1 MASPRRLIA
10 LLTSNASLGDDYQ
23 GALRRGIER
32 ACAAHDIDLWVYA
45 GRNNWTR
52 WDSRHRLFGCLHESR
67 VQGVIVA
74 AGVIE
79 SYTSLAA
86 VIETVR
92 AASAAPTCA
101 VAQIVPGLPSL
112 LIDNAVAAG
121 QAALHLIKDHERRR
135 FAYIA
140 GPREHQE
147 SDARL
152 RGVREVLAR
161 HALTLADSH
170 VAHSDFGSGGG
181 KRAMSELLKRHPD
194 LDAVLAANDHMALGA
209 IEALL
214 AAGKRVPDDIAVAGF
229 DDAASARF
237 GVIPLT
243 TVRQP
248 VGRLGACAVNAIVD
262 AWAGREPA
270 PVTTLDTELVVR
282 ESCGCPAAGLAL
294 SSRQGVTHS
303 SPPGS
308 EAALVR
314 ALGPV
319 LDAQDQRE
327 AWAQVLLQAV
337 TDERRGK
344 LGAVHGAF
352 ADLGDEPTVLQ
363 ATLHE
368 VQRVITMLRAHAL
381 ADGAAPIEEAFH
393 AARVMIA
400 SLTYRRSGEQHLANE
415 RILEQLRESCERLA
429 TCLKLEDLRQ
439 ALILELPRLGVHNAF
454 IALVV
459 AKNAERLKPFVC
471 LKDGHS
477 VSLPEQEYDA
487 RLITVEGAF
496 SRDRRRS
503 LSILPLTFE
512 SELLGVAAFE
522 LPLGTEAYALLREQ
536 IGSSIKVAELH
547 EDRMTKEREHV
558 QVQQAQ
564 RATAERLRSLGLIAG
579 GVAHDLNNALGP
591 LLALPDTIQREL
603 SRARIE
609 VPREVLD
616 DLAAIHQSGL
626 RAAHTI
632 RDLFVLGQEN
642 QEPKRRLDLCRL
654 LRSEADTFRRLCD
667 SPTIE
672 VVVETPSEPLV
683 VHASA
688 PHLVRVLSN
697 LILNAADAIPAAGTI
712 TVRARGR
719 ALKQAFDG
727 VERVEPG
734 DYAVIEVEDTGLG
747 IPADHLPRIL
757 EPFFTARARKN
768 GGSGTGLGLAIVHR
782 LVKDT
787 HGYLDIKSKVGVGTT
802 FSLYFPRQ
810 REAVTASS
818 HPSAAVAGGSE
829 RILVID
835 DEPIQLRTAKRILM
849 HLGYNVETAQSGEE
863 GIELCSAASQSPTFD
878 LLIVDMVMPG
888 GLNGLATV
896 AQIRRRLPLQ
906 KALIASGYAPDPMS
920 AAAQQRGL
928 PWLAK
933 PYTLNGLANV
943 VRKTLDTRA
952 GASLNH

>member
-1 MASPRRLIA
+1 MGARRLVA
-10 LLTSNASLGDDYQ
+10 LLTSNGSLGDDYQ
-23 GALRRGIER
+23 GALRRGVER
-32 ACAAHDIDLWVYA
+32 ACATHDVDLWVYA

-52 WDSRHRLFGCLHESR
+52 WDEQHRLFGCLHPSR
-67 VQGVIVA
+67 VHGIVIA

-79 SYTSLAA
+79 SYTPLAG
-86 VIETVR
+86 VIATIR
-92 AASAAPTCA
+92 AACSVPTCA
-101 VAQIVPGLPSL
+101 VAQVVHGMPSF
-112 LIDNAVAAG
+112 LIDNASAAA
-121 QAALHLIKDHERRR
+121 QAALHLFKEHGRRR
-135 FAYIA
+135 FVYIA
-140 GPREHQE
+140 GPAGHEE

-152 RGVREVLAR
+152 RGVRSALAG
-161 HALTLADSH
+161 HGLTLDERS
-170 VAHSDFGSGGG
+170 VAHSDFGHVGGR
-181 KRAMSELLKRHPD
+181 RALAELLARQPE

-209 IEALL
+209 IEGLL
-214 AAGKRVPDDIAVAGF
+214 AAGRRVPDEIAVAGF

-248 VGRLGACAVNAIVD
+248 VMRLGVSAVGAIVE
-262 AWAGREPA
+262 AWAGREAA
-270 PVTTLDTELVVR
+270 PITTLDTELVVR

-294 SSRQGVTHS
+294 GRQSVALS

-314 ALGPV
+314 SLGPV
-319 LDAQDQRE
+319 LDDQAERTL
-327 AWAQVLLQAV
+327 WAKTLLAAV
-337 TDERRGK
+337 GDERAGQ
-344 LGAVHGAF
+344 LGAVHAAF
-352 ADLGDEPTVLQ
+352 AQLGEEPSVLQ
-363 ATLHE
+363 ASLHE
-368 VQRVITMLRAHAL
+368 AQRVITMLRAHAV
-381 ADGAAPIEEAFH
+381 ADGGAAIEEGFH
-393 AARVMIA
+393 AARVMVA
-400 SLTYRRSGEQHLANE
+400 SLTYRRAGEQHLCNE
-415 RILEQLRESCERLA
+415 RILEELRESCERLA
-429 TCLKLEDLRQ
+429 TCLKLDDLRM
-439 ALILELPRLGVHNAF
+439 ALIHELPRLGIQNGFV
-454 IALVV
+454 ALVS
-459 AKNAERLKPFVC
+459 AEHGSRLKPFMC
-471 LKDGHS
+471 LKDGLS
-477 VSLPEQEYDA
+477 VALPGDEYEA
-487 RLITVEGAF
+487 HLVTVEGAF
-496 SRDRRRS
+496 GPDRRRS
-503 LSILPLTFE
+503 LTIFPLTFE
-512 SELLGVAAFE
+512 SELLGIAAFE

-547 EDRMTKEREHV
+547 QARMNKEREHV
-558 QVQQAQ
+558 EAQQAQ
-564 RATAERLRSLGLIAG
+564 RATADRLRSLGVIAG

-603 SRARIE
+603 SRARID

-667 SPTIE
+667 RPTIDL
-672 VVVETPSEPLV
+672 VVETPSEPLV

-697 LILNAADAIPAAGTI
+697 LVLNAVDAIPEAGTI
-712 TVRARGR
+712 TVRARARSLAR
-719 ALKQAFDG
+719 AVDG
-727 VERVEPG
+727 IERVEPG

-747 IPADHLPRIL
+747 IPPDHLPRIL
-757 EPFFTARARKN
+757 EPFFTARLRK
-768 GGSGTGLGLAIVHR
+768 GGAGTGLGLAIVHR

-787 HGYLDIKSKVGVGTT
+787 RGYLDVKSTVGVGTS

-818 HPSAAVAGGSE
+818 RPNAVVAGGSE

-835 DEPIQLRTAKRILM
+835 DEPIQLRTAKRILT
-849 HLGYNVETAQSGEE
+849 HLGYAVETAQSGEE
-863 GIELCSAASQSPTFD
+863 GIDMCSAASQSPSFD

-896 AQIRRRLPLQ
+896 AQIRRRLPRQ

-933 PYTLNGLANV
+933 PYTLNGLATA

-952 GASLNH
+952 GARASH

>member
-1 MASPRRLIA
+1 MGAERRLVA

-23 GALRRGIER
+23 GALRRGVER
-32 ACAAHDIDLWVYA
+32 ACAAHDLDLWVYA

-52 WDSRHRLFGCLHESR
+52 WDEQHRLFGCLHPSR
-67 VQGVIVA
+67 VQGIVIA

-79 SYTSLAA
+79 SYTPLAA
-86 VIETVR
+86 VIETTRRMCPVP
-92 AASAAPTCA
+92 SCA
-101 VAQIVPGLPSL
+101 VAQVVPGMPSL
-112 LIDNAVAAG
+112 LIDNAAAAA
-121 QAALHLIKDHERRR
+121 QAALHLLKEHARRR
-135 FAYIA
+135 FVYIA
-140 GPREHQE
+140 GPAAHEE

-152 RGVREVLAR
+152 RGVRGALAGFG
-161 HALTLADSH
+161 LTLDDSR
-170 VAHSDFGSGGG
+170 VAHSDFGHAGGR
-181 KRAMSELLKRHPD
+181 RAMSELLARHPD

-214 AAGKRVPDDIAVAGF
+214 AAGRRVPDDVGVAGF

-248 VGRLGACAVNAIVD
+248 VVRLGARAVGSLVD
-262 AWAGREPA
+262 AWAGRETTA
-270 PVTTLDTELVVR
+270 VTTLETELVIR

-294 SSRQGVTHS
+294 GNRQQTAYS

-314 ALGPV
+314 SLASV
-319 LDAQDQRE
+319 LDGQEERK
-327 AWAQVLLQAV
+327 AWAKSLLAAV
-337 TDERRGK
+337 GDERAGST
-344 LGAVHGAF
+344 GALHAAF
-352 ADLGDEPTVLQ
+352 ARLGEEPTVLQ
-363 ATLHE
+363 ASLHE
-368 VQRVITMLRAHAL
+368 LQRVITMLRAHAV
-381 ADGAAPIEEAFH
+381 ADGGALIEEGFH
-393 AARVMIA
+393 AARVMVA
-400 SLTYRRSGEQHLANE
+400 SLTYRRAGEQHLRNE
-415 RILEQLRESCERLA
+415 RILEDLRESCERLA
-429 TCLKLEDLRQ
+429 TCLKLDDLREV
-439 ALILELPRLGVHNAF
+439 LIAELPRLGIQNGFV
-454 IALVV
+454 ALM
-459 AKNAERLKPFVC
+459 AGKDIGRLKPFVC
-471 LKDGHS
+471 LKDGLS
-477 VSLPEQEYDA
+477 VALPAQEYDA
-487 RLITVEGAF
+487 RLVTVDGAF
-496 SRDRRRS
+496 GRDRRRS
-503 LSILPLTFE
+503 LSIFPLTFE

-547 EDRMTKEREHV
+547 QDRMNKERDHV
-558 QVQQAQ
+558 QAQQAQ
-564 RATAERLRSLGLIAG
+564 RATAERLRSLALIAG

-616 DLAAIHQSGL
+616 DLAAIHNSGV

-667 SPTIE
+667 HPMIE
-672 VVVETPSEPLV
+672 LVVETPSEPLV

-697 LILNAADAIPAAGTI
+697 LVLNAVDAIPEAGTI
-712 TVRARGR
+712 TLRAKARSLAR
-719 ALKQAFDG
+719 AFEG
-727 VERVEPG
+727 SERVEPG

-757 EPFFTARARKN
+757 EPFFTARLRK
-768 GGSGTGLGLAIVHR
+768 GGTGTGLGLAIVHR

-787 HGYLDIKSKVGVGTT
+787 HGYLDIKSTVGVGTS

-818 HPSAAVAGGSE
+818 RPNAVVAGGSE

-835 DEPIQLRTAKRILM
+835 DEPIQLRTAKRILV
-849 HLGYNVETAQSGEE
+849 HLGYDVETAQSGEE
-863 GIELCSAASQSPTFD
+863 GIELCSAASVNPSFD

-933 PYTLNGLANV
+933 PYTLNGLASA
-943 VRKTLDTRA
+943 VRKTLDTRT
-952 GASLNH
+952 GAPLSH